1 MSIDRAT
8 FTKGMA
14 LLMDRFGRQLGTP
27 TVAAYLEILDDELTT
42 EEFAAAAREVFR
54 RDTFFPSPQR
64 FIDAVRGD
72 PRRAAETA
80 WQAIMRDARA
90 GRYPP
95 LESLPPAVRAALKVA
110 PMREIMSADDYQL
123 SRLKR
128 DFLEEH
134 VRASGGQAS
143 AQPRLEQQDEDP
155 LRLGS

>member
-1 MSIDRAT
+1 MIDDVV
-8 FTKGMA
+8 FTTEMTI
-14 LLMDRFGRQLGTP
+14 LQHRFGRKDMP
-27 TVAAYLEILDDELTT
+27 EEVIARYLDFLAQHMDTAGFLE
-42 EEFAAAAREVFR
+42 AARVIFNE
-54 RDTFFPSPQR
+54 DTFWPSPRR
-64 FIDAVRGD
+64 FVTALQGD
-72 PRRAAETA
+72 PRQAAETA

-143 AQPRLEQQDEDP
+143 AQPRLERQDEDP